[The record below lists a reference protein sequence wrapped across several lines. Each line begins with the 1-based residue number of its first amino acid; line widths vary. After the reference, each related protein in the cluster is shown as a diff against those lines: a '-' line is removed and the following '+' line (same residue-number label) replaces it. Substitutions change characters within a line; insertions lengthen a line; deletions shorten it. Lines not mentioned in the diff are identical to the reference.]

1 MLGSEQPSNLIHKTF
16 ILSPAISIW
25 PFCGWAA
32 LLHMGVIGCC
42 IWSQS
47 TLFLPV
53 IKEGSL
59 VEVIEVD
66 LTPTTALL
74 PNKSKEE
81 KETKSIS
88 ATILSKMPRK
98 VTPVN
103 DDGQT
108 QAVKIS
114 SAKPSLSL
122 QIGNP
127 HPPYPEMARENMIE
141 GKVTVILTVETATGS
156 VQDVQVISK
165 DSPKCL
171 IESVIL
177 TVKKW
182 QFYPINVSGVIQE
195 TFSFEFL
202 LH

>member
-1 MLGSEQPSNLIHKTF
+1 M
-16 ILSPAISIW
+16 A
-25 PFCGWAA
+25 
-32 LLHMGVIGCC
+32 
-42 IWSQS
+42 
-47 TLFLPV
+47 
-53 IKEGSL
+53 KEGSL

-74 PNKSKEE
+74 PDKSKEE
-81 KETKSIS
+81 KETQSIS
-88 ATILSKMPRK
+88 ATALAKMSRK
-98 VTPVN
+98 VTLVN

-108 QAVKIS
+108 QAVKTPS
-114 SAKPSLSL
+114 VKPSLSL

-141 GKVTVILTVETATGS
+141 GKVTVILSVEAAIGR

-165 DSPKCL
+165 NSPECL
-171 IESVIL
+171 KESVIS
-177 TVKKW
+177 TVERW
-182 QFYPINVSGVIQE
+182 QFHPINVQGMIQE